1 MLSRLFSQSGTHW
14 NSKRQNT
21 SYNPKHVP
29 GSKNTSSEC
38 KTRARIQKHFPQ
50 SKTRARIQIV
60 LDPGT
65 FFRFWEVFCPY
76 EPRYLWS
83 ILPLVLLRDA
93 IILVCTKSPDH
104 CLTRYGLFSDF
115 ISNHSNSIACISAY
129 WTDHCNEN
137 FWSSQLVSIT
147 Q

>member
-1 MLSRLFSQSGTHW
+1 MSHQKCMNCYVKQIIL
-14 NSKRQNT
+14 
-21 SYNPKHVP
+21 PKWDPLKLEKTKHFV
-29 GSKNTSSEC
+29 EC
-38 KTRARIQKHFPQ
+38 KTRAGIQKQFPRSKTRSRIQKHFPQ

-129 WTDHCNEN
+129 
-137 FWSSQLVSIT
+137 
-147 Q
+147 